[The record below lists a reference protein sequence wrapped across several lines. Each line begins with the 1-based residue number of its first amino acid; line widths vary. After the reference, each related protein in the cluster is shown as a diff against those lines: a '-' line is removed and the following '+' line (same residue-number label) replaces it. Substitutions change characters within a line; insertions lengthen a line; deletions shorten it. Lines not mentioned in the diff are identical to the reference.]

1 MIKFFRRI
9 RQQLLTENKPA
20 LPAGRFS
27 KYLIY
32 AIGEIILVV
41 IGILIALAINNAN
54 QRSSTKEKEQ
64 IYLAGLKNEFETS
77 RLKLIQLIEVNRQN
91 YEGAK
96 EIMGH
101 MFMDTVSITEVQF
114 SKLLFG
120 SFASDIAFNPNNSL
134 LNEMINSGSLK
145 DISNTELRKQLTN
158 WISTLEDIARQ
169 ENELGVHREKVVDI
183 IRINENSIR
192 TIMDLSGV
200 SQELGLPMANVKMSN
215 LKLLESTEFENNMLI
230 FILTSYATEKNHYN
244 PLMHHLKYILQ
255 LIDAEIK

>member
-101 MFMDTVSITEVQF
+101 MFKDTVSITEVQF

-230 FILTSYATEKNHYN
+230 FILTSYSTEKNHYN
-244 PLMHHLKYILQ
+244 PLMHHLNYILQ

>member
-41 IGILIALAINNAN
+41 IGILIALAINNSN
-54 QRSSTKEKEQ
+54 QNRVTKEKEQ

-96 EIMGH
+96 EIIGH

-230 FILTSYATEKNHYN
+230 FILTSYSTEKNHYN
-244 PLMHHLKYILQ
+244 PLMHHLNYILQ

>member
-9 RQQLLTENKPA
+9 RQQLLTENK
-20 LPAGRFS
+20 FS

-77 RLKLIQLIEVNRQN
+77 RLKLMQLIEVNRQN

-230 FILTSYATEKNHYN
+230 FILTSYSTEKNHYN
-244 PLMHHLKYILQ
+244 PLMHHLNFILQ

>member
-41 IGILIALAINNAN
+41 IGILIALAINNSN
-54 QRSSTKEKEQ
+54 QNRVTKEKEQ

-230 FILTSYATEKNHYN
+230 FILTSYSTEKNHYN
-244 PLMHHLKYILQ
+244 PLMHHLNYILQ

>member
-41 IGILIALAINNAN
+41 IGILIALAINNSN
-54 QRSSTKEKEQ
+54 QNRVTKEKEQ

-101 MFMDTVSITEVQF
+101 MFKDTVSITEVQF

-200 SQELGLPMANVKMSN
+200 SQEIGLPMANVKMSN

-230 FILTSYATEKNHYN
+230 FILTSYSTEKNHYN
-244 PLMHHLKYILQ
+244 PLMHHLNYILQ

>member
-41 IGILIALAINNAN
+41 IGILIALAINNSN
-54 QRSSTKEKEQ
+54 QNRVTKEKEQ

-230 FILTSYATEKNHYN
+230 FILTSYSTEKNHYN
-244 PLMHHLKYILQ
+244 PLMHHLNYILQ
-255 LIDAEIK
+255 LIEAEIK

>member
-41 IGILIALAINNAN
+41 IGILIALAINNSN
-54 QRSSTKEKEQ
+54 QNRVTKEKEQ

-101 MFMDTVSITEVQF
+101 MFKDTVSITEVQF

-230 FILTSYATEKNHYN
+230 FILTSYSTEKNHYN
-244 PLMHHLKYILQ
+244 PLMHHLNYILQ